1 MITLRIGYTALP
13 YGPVLRAS
21 WCHAAD
27 WAHSRVAFTSSQ
39 GTNSPAHAGLG
50 LRPSLRSKLPY
61 GPVLRASWC
70 HAADWAHSRVAF
82 TSSQGT
88 NSPAHAGLGL
98 RPSLRSKLPYGPVLR
113 ASWCHAAA
121 ASQRAASLR
130 LGQIPA
136 PLGGSWAFA
145 LAPVHPRCFARLRAS
160 GLDEIDQ
167 NSSPV
172 SYHTSGPLSTRFFS

>member
-1 MITLRIGYTALP
+1 MPPERTRNKAWRDHAANWIH
-13 YGPVLRAS
+13 GPPLWAVLRAS

-61 GPVLRASWC
+61 GPVLRAS
-70 HAADWAHSRVAF
+70 H
-82 TSSQGT
+82 
-88 NSPAHAGLGL
+88 
-98 RPSLRSKLPYGPVLR
+98 
-113 ASWCHAAA
+113 CHAAA

-160 GLDEIDQ
+160 GLDETDT

-172 SYHTSGPLSTRFFS
+172 SYHTSGPLSTRFSLDCRCKTHAKSVWMLYNIVKSLAVSRPAKEVNRL

>member
-21 WCHAAD
+21 HCHAAD
-27 WAHSRVAFTSSQ
+27 WAHGRVAFTSSQ

-61 GPVLRASWC
+61 GPVLRAS
-70 HAADWAHSRVAF
+70 H
-82 TSSQGT
+82 
-88 NSPAHAGLGL
+88 
-98 RPSLRSKLPYGPVLR
+98 
-113 ASWCHAAA
+113 CHAAA

-160 GLDEIDQ
+160 GLDETDT

-172 SYHTSGPLSTRFFS
+172 SYHTSGPLSTRFSLDCRCKTHAKSVWMLYNIVKSLAVSRPAKEVNRL